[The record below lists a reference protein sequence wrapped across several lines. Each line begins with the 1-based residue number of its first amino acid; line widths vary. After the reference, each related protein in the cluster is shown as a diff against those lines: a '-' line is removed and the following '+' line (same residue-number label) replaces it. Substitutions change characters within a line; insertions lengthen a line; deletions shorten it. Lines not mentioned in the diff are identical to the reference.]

1 MRATAITASPMLTAA
16 NSTSSWVWCQ
26 ISPPLRNSNA
36 LKKSRFHRLS
46 QYCTRTC
53 STVTVINSAI
63 SPQASPAVEPCQKP
77 RALFQKRRSAWCR
90 PSGSRTASSMAG
102 ANLTRSGVAAE
113 GLAEQAI
120 ELPLG
125 DAVALARTL
134 PQAAAVEDGDDA
146 TTIADQACSLQGSRR
161 RRDAGALHTQHHRKE
176 LLGQQ
181 ELVGL
186 HPVMGHQHPAAAAL
200 LQGVEVV
207 AGGGLRDLIEQRMGV
222 SQHDGAHRGAA
233 RQLGAEPCGRHA
245 QARAGHLD
253 IDAGGRPVAAQQQRQ
268 ADHALVA
275 DRADLGP
282 LAAGHGVDQR
292 ADASLDEVD
301 IAEPLARAIQRLPV
315 A

>member
-26 ISPPLRNSNA
+26 ISPPLRNSSA

-46 QYCTRTC
+46 RYCTRTC

-63 SPQASPAVEPCQKP
+63 SPQASRAVEPCQKP

-125 DAVALARTL
+125 NAVALARAL

-146 TTIADQACSLQGSRR
+146 ATIADQAGPLQGSRRR
-161 RRDAGALHTQHHRKE
+161 RRDAGALHPQHHGKE
-176 LLGQQ
+176 FLGQQ

-186 HPVMGHQHPAAAAL
+186 HPVVGYQHPAAAAL

-207 AGGGLRDLIEQRMGV
+207 AGGRLRDPVEQ
-222 SQHDGAHRGAA
+222 
-233 RQLGAEPCGRHA
+233 
-245 QARAGHLD
+245 
-253 IDAGGRPVAAQQQRQ
+253 
-268 ADHALVA
+268 
-275 DRADLGP
+275 
-282 LAAGHGVDQR
+282 
-292 ADASLDEVD
+292 
-301 IAEPLARAIQRLPV
+301 
-315 A
+315 